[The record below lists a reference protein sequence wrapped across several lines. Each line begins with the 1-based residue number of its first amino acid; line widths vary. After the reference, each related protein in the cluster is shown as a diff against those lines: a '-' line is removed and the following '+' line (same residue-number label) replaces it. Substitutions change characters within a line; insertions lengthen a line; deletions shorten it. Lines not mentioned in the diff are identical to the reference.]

1 MAWPAGSLFLT
12 HNHSHVFFIP
22 YNRRLKVE
30 VSVNIIIGIWGG
42 LWKERSRSRRARAWE
57 RGKQGLRDCHPLHL
71 LTVVPGGMSSFW
83 KLGQVC
89 TSSQDTNTAFRFY
102 WLFYQKQGY
111 VKALYQTSRT
121 RSPRSTIN
129 KEMQSSFGPEVTGHV
144 YCYVVLSENT
154 VLVKM
159 PSLSTLLLCRPHS
172 SKVRAESKS
181 LDVSD

>member
-1 MAWPAGSLFLT
+1 
-12 HNHSHVFFIP
+12 
-22 YNRRLKVE
+22 
-30 VSVNIIIGIWGG
+30 
-42 LWKERSRSRRARAWE
+42 
-57 RGKQGLRDCHPLHL
+57 
-71 LTVVPGGMSSFW
+71 MSSFW

-102 WLFYQKQGY
+102 WLFNQKQGY